1 MRIERDHASNKPIVK
16 SYLSQMEGETVNN
29 YNFSIK
35 SQREQTILVEK
46 KIMATEPISLPPITL
61 ATFKRF
67 PSIQLQINVN
77 SSTYLSGDITTFS
90 SKKLDVKDS
99 FQTSGKFVVC
109 KYHIY
114 IFNLL
119 NVTLNKE
126 WHIFLSKMHF
136 KRSIE

>member
-1 MRIERDHASNKPIVK
+1 MRIERDPATNKPIVK
-16 SYLSQMEGETVNN
+16 SYLSQMEGEAVNN

-46 KIMATEPISLPPITL
+46 KIMETGPISLPSITL

-90 SKKLDVKDS
+90 SKKLDVQDS
-99 FQTSGKFVVC
+99 FQTSGKFVLC

-114 IFNLL
+114 YNLL